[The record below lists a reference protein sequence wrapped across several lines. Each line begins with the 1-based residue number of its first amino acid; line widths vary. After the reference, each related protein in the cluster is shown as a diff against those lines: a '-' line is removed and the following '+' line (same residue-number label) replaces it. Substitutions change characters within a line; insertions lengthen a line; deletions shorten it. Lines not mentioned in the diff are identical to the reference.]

1 MSRPHQARTEDNVT
15 RYVCHLMTEVVDI
28 HHNPIDDESSHK
40 DREKVNN
47 VGFFIVRNKPIV
59 NVKNSIVVKT
69 DKRK

>member
-15 RYVCHLMTEVVDI
+15 RDVCHLMTEVVDI

-40 DREKVNN
+40 DGEKVNN
-47 VGFFIVRNKPIV
+47 VGFFIVRNKPIAHV
-59 NVKNSIVVKT
+59 DKSIHVKT